1 MGDESLAE
9 HDASLCLQNVAVG
22 ERRDPP
28 TPRQNWN
35 RKAKSGYEDAQQ
47 HEGKGR
53 EVKPAGS
60 VQLGQRGDQHIKD
73 GRDHHSEQNRLGPAT
88 HMGSLMRLWI
98 SVIPPASTP
107 LKEHHQNLTK
117 I

>member
-22 ERRDPP
+22 EPCDPP

-47 HEGKGR
+47 HERKGR
-53 EVKPAGS
+53 EVKPASS
-60 VQLGQRGDQHIKD
+60 VQLGQRGDQH
-73 GRDHHSEQNRLGPAT
+73 SEQYRLGPAA

-117 I
+117 IGAIRDW